1 MTLPPLDH
9 VLLRQMLFDTAG
21 GRVLEKVLREL
32 GHVDHGITG
41 DQQRIEHNLV
51 LEILTACGAQLTL
64 SPRDLP
70 TEPPPEENLI
80 DRNLETERQ

>member
-21 GRVLEKVLREL
+21 GRVLERVLREL
-32 GHVDHGITG
+32 GHVDHGFVG
-41 DQQRIEHNLV
+41 ERERVEHNLV
-51 LEILTACGAQLTL
+51 LEVLTTCGAQMTFN
-64 SPRDLP
+64 PRDLP

-80 DRNLETERQ
+80 ERNLETP